1 MNEQTVPFRKGDKVR
16 YIGDNGHYGFEG
28 KVRRLELLGGQVKAD
43 TELRDPQTGRWI
55 RRPIDPANLQHLDES
70 EAA

>member
-16 YIGDNGHYGFEG
+16 YIGDNAHYGFEG
-28 KVRRLELLGGQVKAD
+28 NVRRLETLGGAVKVD
-43 TELRDPQTGRWI
+43 TELQCPRTKRWI
-55 RRPIDPANLQHLDES
+55 RRPIDPMNLEHLTGS